1 MRGLGVRTLRRSL
14 LALLLVALVGAGC
27 GGADRVWSRVW
38 ETGVLRVG
46 MDASFPPF
54 EAVDAEGNLVGFD
67 VELAREIAARLGA
80 AADGDGGDG
89 VQVEFVANLPYDGLY
104 DALTAGR
111 VDAVISALYLDPART
126 ADFAYSRPYFDAGQ
140 VLVVGARGEDITGV
154 ADLAGRT
161 LAVEFGSQGDVE
173 ARTWTGRLGGLVVV
187 PCESAR
193 EALASVGAAEADAAL
208 VDHLSALQWI
218 GAGAD
223 ARIVG
228 DPVTDEPYAVAVRR
242 DSWQL
247 LQAIESALEAMEAD
261 GTMDRLRQHW
271 LQAMP

>member
-1 MRGLGVRTLRRSL
+1 LGVRTLKRSL
-14 LALLLVALVGAGC
+14 LVLLLIALVGAGC

-38 ETGVLRVG
+38 ETEVLRVG

-80 AADGDGGDG
+80 AADRDGGDG

-126 ADFAYSRPYFDAGQ
+126 ADFAYSTPYFNAGQ

-154 ADLAGRT
+154 ADLAGHT

-173 ARTWTGRLGGLVVV
+173 ARTWMGPLGGLVVV

-261 GTMDRLRQHW
+261 GTMDRLRRQW